1 MDHRACAF
9 EIKIKYFEA
18 KGFFRSEVIGK
29 RSLWHLRGCNY
40 VADAC
45 AREAALMD
53 DAKALGQYFFAV
65 RRFTHEF
72 NMYVRITKSR
82 NLGLRLSP
90 LMPQLG
96 RCLGS

>member
-29 RSLWHLRGCNY
+29 RSLWHLRGSNY

-53 DAKALGQYFFAV
+53 DAKALGQYFFAI
-65 RRFTHEF
+65 RQFTHKS
-72 NMYVRITKSR
+72 NMYVRITRVKE
-82 NLGLRLSP
+82 LPP
-90 LMPQLG
+90 LIPQLG
-96 RCLGS
+96 PRPGA